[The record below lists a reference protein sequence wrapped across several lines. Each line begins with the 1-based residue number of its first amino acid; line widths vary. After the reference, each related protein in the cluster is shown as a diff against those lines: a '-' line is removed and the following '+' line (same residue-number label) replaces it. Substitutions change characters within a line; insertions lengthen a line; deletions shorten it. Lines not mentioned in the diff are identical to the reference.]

1 MIEAARSP
9 EGHLADG
16 YLASLEQSR
25 KLKDRDKLVD
35 IVLVFEEYAHTG
47 ELAIPRELN
56 DLVDGI
62 REIKVGKH
70 RFPFF
75 YPRADS
81 NFPVRLTHGF
91 LKRTA
96 KTPRQEIDKAKWV
109 RREDLAS

>member
-1 MIEAARSP
+1 MIEAARCP
-9 EGHLADG
+9 DGCLADD
-16 YLASLEQSR
+16 YLTSLERSR
-25 KLKDRDKLVD
+25 KPRDRDKLVD
-35 IVLVFEEYAHTG
+35 IALVFEEYAHTG

-81 NFPVRLTHGF
+81 KFPVRLTHGF
-91 LKRTA
+91 LKGTVE
-96 KTPRQEIDKAKWV
+96 TPRQEINKAKWV